1 MHPMGALHLRGPMK
15 GTPGCQAPGSITLYQ
30 KTWVVWLILGCIAMS
45 AKQGVSLSW
54 RSENSV
60 TTRSRVAAAS
70 YARAEPHHQHVMRH
84 RSSPP
89 ISMYRPSASLKSGHA
104 GTTYIFGKG
113 GGLITFKWPANERP
127 STRADRL
134 TVGFSSSLKDGI
146 LVRIDSAPG
155 LGDYLM
161 LHIQQGKI
169 GVTFNIGTIDISV
182 QESSTPV
189 NDGKYHVVRFTRNGG
204 NATLQVDNWSINEH
218 FPTGNSDIE
227 RYQMANK
234 KIPFKYARPVE
245 EWLQEKG
252 RQLTIFNTQATVAI
266 GGSDRSRPFQGQL
279 SGLYYNG
286 LKVLNMA
293 AEGNPNIKINGSVR
307 LVGDVP
313 SVAGSARTTAL
324 PPEMSTTFIET
335 TTMMSTTTTRKHRSS
350 STVQHPSDD
359 IVSSAECSSDDE
371 DLEECETGHA
381 GAELVIPELED
392 PLAHPSVAPR
402 APFIPTPSTHHPL
415 LTIIETTKESLS
427 KATEAGVPC
436 LSDRGSD
443 DCDDDGLVISG
454 YGSGE
459 AFKSNLP
466 PTDDE
471 DFYSTFSLVTDK
483 TLSTSGFEGGYKADT
498 PKTFRPNKPSVSRRS
513 RTTATAI
520 LLTADQSR
528 TTATSASTAT
538 LHNAPAKQP
547 AGKMNNRELKPQ
559 PNLVLLTLPTSFEVD
574 STKLRGPLI
583 TSPMFRNIP
592 TAHPTEPGVRRVPG
606 PSEVVRESSSTTG
619 MVIGIVAAAAL
630 CILILLY
637 AMYKYRNRDEGSY
650 QVDESRNYITNSAV
664 QSNGTVMKDKQQ
676 SLKGSNKKQ
685 KNKDKEYYV

>member
-1 MHPMGALHLRGPMK
+1 MCPVGARALQGPMK
-15 GTPGCQAPGSITLYQ
+15 GTTGCPTIGFIVHHRKA
-30 KTWVVWLILGCIAMS
+30 WVVWLILGCIAVS
-45 AKQGVSLSW
+45 AKQSTTLSW

-60 TTRSRVAAAS
+60 TAGPRLAAAS
-70 YARAEPHHQHVMRH
+70 YSHAEPHHQATRH

-89 ISMYRPSASLKSGHA
+89 ISIYRPPASLKGGHA

-113 GGLITFKWPANERP
+113 GGLISFKWPANERP
-127 STRADRL
+127 STRTDRL
-134 TVGFSSSLKDGI
+134 TVGFSTSLKDGI

-169 GVTFNIGTIDISV
+169 GVTFNIGTVDITV
-182 QESSTPV
+182 EESSTPV

-252 RQLTIFNTQATVAI
+252 RQLTIFNTQATVGI
-266 GGSDRSRPFQGQL
+266 GGSDRGRPFQGQL

-313 SVAGSARTTAL
+313 SGAGSARSTAM
-324 PPEMSTTFIET
+324 PPEMSTNFVET

-350 STVQHPSDD
+350 STVQHAPDE

-371 DLEECETGHA
+371 DLEEC
-381 GAELVIPELED
+381 D
-392 PLAHPSVAPR
+392 
-402 APFIPTPSTHHPL
+402 
-415 LTIIETTKESLS
+415 
-427 KATEAGVPC
+427 
-436 LSDRGSD
+436 
-443 DCDDDGLVISG
+443 
-454 YGSGE
+454 
-459 AFKSNLP
+459 
-466 PTDDE
+466 
-471 DFYSTFSLVTDK
+471 
-483 TLSTSGFEGGYKADT
+483 TSQA
-498 PKTFRPNKPSVSRRS
+498 
-513 RTTATAI
+513 
-520 LLTADQSR
+520 
-528 TTATSASTAT
+528 
-538 LHNAPAKQP
+538 
-547 AGKMNNRELKPQ
+547 
-559 PNLVLLTLPTSFEVD
+559 
-574 STKLRGPLI
+574 
-583 TSPMFRNIP
+583 
-592 TAHPTEPGVRRVPG
+592 AHPTEPGVRRVPG

-664 QSNGTVMKDKQQ
+664 QSNGAVMKDKQQ